1 MKFVPAI
8 HYFNTREPL
17 KGSREIQG
25 LNLLGRRPNSHVLND
40 IVFHNSL
47 ELNWSSKFTVF
58 RGPTPLSV
66 ATSAAAARWRWRVGA
81 PVASSARFSWLRY
94 QDFLVRSRRLLLLL
108 LLRRRRDAHIPNAA
122 VSVLR
127 VAIVRVCVM
136 WVHLRAPATG
146 ERLPSS
152 LPRPS
157 VGPRVRERV
166 SKRVSSTCSLARC
179 SVSRK
184 PREGTEGEGA
194 PTPTPTRAS
203 VVTWVGSRSQRLHCS
218 QVPRRPRRRRR
229 RQCRCR
235 QRRSVVR
242 SVGERGAKR
251 EIFLRPRPVRPRVRR
266 PAI

>member
-8 HYFNTREPL
+8 LYFNTREPL

-25 LNLLGRRPNSHVLND
+25 LKLLGRRPNSHVLND

-47 ELNWSSKFTVF
+47 ELNWSLKFTVF
-58 RGPTPLSV
+58 RGPTPLRV

-108 LLRRRRDAHIPNAA
+108 LRRRRDAHIPNAAAAAA

-146 ERLPSS
+146 ERLPSLVPS
-152 LPRPS
+152 APLSPS
-157 VGPRVRERV
+157 VLMRE
-166 SKRVSSTCSLARC
+166 S
-179 SVSRK
+179 
-184 PREGTEGEGA
+184 E
-194 PTPTPTRAS
+194 
-203 VVTWVGSRSQRLHCS
+203 
-218 QVPRRPRRRRR
+218 
-229 RQCRCR
+229 
-235 QRRSVVR
+235 
-242 SVGERGAKR
+242 
-251 EIFLRPRPVRPRVRR
+251 
-266 PAI
+266 